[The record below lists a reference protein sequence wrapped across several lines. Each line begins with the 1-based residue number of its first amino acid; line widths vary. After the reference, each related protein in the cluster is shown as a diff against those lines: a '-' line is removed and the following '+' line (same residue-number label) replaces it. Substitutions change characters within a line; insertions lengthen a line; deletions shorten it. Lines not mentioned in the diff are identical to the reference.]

1 MPAAPNATPAEPIFS
16 AQTRAAFA
24 LTCAALLWSGNFIA
38 GRALRGEIDPLTL
51 NLMRWALCLLV
62 FLPWVG
68 AKLWRHRRVVIREWR
83 LLTGL
88 GATGI
93 AGFHTLAYLAL
104 TDTTAINALLML
116 SLAPATILIGAALI
130 GASVPSRLQWAGTLV
145 SLAGAAVLVLRGDL
159 AALNDLAFGRG
170 DLWMLCAV
178 LLWAVY
184 SLLLRRRPA
193 DLPADVTLAASI
205 VPALVLLLGA
215 VALHG
220 ATLPPPTPRVVGSI
234 VYIAIFASLI
244 AFLLWSYGVDVI
256 GPERA
261 GQFIHLM
268 PLFGAALATVLLGE
282 AIAPAQVAGGVLV
295 FAGIAL
301 VQRRRGI

>member
-1 MPAAPNATPAEPIFS
+1 MFS
-16 AQTRAAFA
+16 VQTRAAFA
-24 LTCAALLWSGNFIA
+24 LTCAVLLWSGNFIA

-51 NLMRWALCLLV
+51 NLVRWTVCLLI

-68 AKLWRHRRVVIREWR
+68 SKLWQHRRVVVREWR

-88 GATGI
+88 GASGI
-93 AGFHTLAYLAL
+93 AAFHTLVYLAL

-116 SLAPATILIGAALI
+116 SLAPAAILIGAALV
-130 GASVPSRLQWAGTLV
+130 GLSLPSRLQWAGTLV

-159 AALNDLAFGRG
+159 GALGDLAFGRG

-178 LLWAVY
+178 VLWAIY

-215 VALHG
+215 VVFQG
-220 ATLPPPTPRVVGSI
+220 ATLPPPTPRVIGSI
-234 VYIAIFASLI
+234 AYIAIFASLI
-244 AFLLWSYGVDVI
+244 AFLLWSHGVDVI

-268 PLFGAALATVLLGE
+268 PLFGAALATGLLGE
-282 AIAPAQVAGGVLV
+282 AIVPSQVAGGVLV

-301 VQRRRGI
+301 VQRRGG